1 MIKIVINEWEIRKYI
16 KINKNKTGDAA
27 IALKGRNLNVFLK
40 GRDDH
45 INNWTLYLSGPGK
58 KNVSS

>member
-1 MIKIVINEWEIRKYI
+1 MINIVINEWEIRKYI
-16 KINKNKTGDAA
+16 KINKNKTRDAA
-27 IALKGRNLNVFLK
+27 IALKGGNLIFFK
-40 GRDDH
+40 GKDDH